1 MPYDSLLVVSFGGP
15 EGPDDVIPFLENV
28 LRGRNVPRERM
39 LEVAEHYQHFG
50 GVSPINAQNRALIA
64 ALRPELDAHGIDLP
78 IYFGNRNWRPFL
90 PDTLAEMKR
99 DGRKHA
105 LAFVTSGQS
114 SYSGCRQYREN
125 IIAAQAAVGDAAP
138 QIDKLRVFYNHPD
151 YIAAQLERIH
161 EQLSKFD
168 PADRDKVHLLCT
180 AHSIP
185 MSMANSSDYVKQLT
199 ETTRLLTEL
208 LGFTADRV
216 QLVYQ
221 SRSGR
226 PEDPWLE
233 PDVKDAMTALHQMG
247 HNHLIIAPIGF
258 ISDHIEILFDLDEEC
273 VQLAHDLRMTLHRA
287 GTVGTHPRFITMIRK
302 LIQERLDPTA
312 PREAIGHY
320 GPNWDMCPI
329 NCCPAP
335 QRPAR
340 PITAS
345 GERGASA
352 P

>member
-1 MPYDSLLVVSFGGP
+1 MTYDSLLVVSFGGP

-39 LEVAEHYQHFG
+39 LAVAEHYQHFG

-78 IYFGNRNWRPFL
+78 IYFGNRNWHPL
-90 PDTLAEMKR
+90 LTDTLAEMAR
-99 DGRKHA
+99 DGRKRT

-125 IIAAQAAVGDAAP
+125 IANSQQAVGDEAP
-138 QIDKLRVFYNHPD
+138 RVDKLRVFYNHPD
-151 YIAAQLERIH
+151 YIAAQFERIQ
-161 EQLSKFD
+161 EKLAKFD
-168 PADRDKVHLLCT
+168 PADHGKVHLLCT

-185 MSMANSSDYVKQLT
+185 LSMANNCDYVKQLS
-199 ETTRLLTEL
+199 ETSRLLGER
-208 LGFTADRV
+208 LGFPADRV
-216 QLVYQ
+216 RLVFQ

-233 PDVKDAMTALHQMG
+233 PDVKDAMTELHEAG
-247 HNHLIIAPIGF
+247 HDHVIIAPIGF

-273 VQLAHDLRMTLHRA
+273 VQLAAELGMSMQRA
-287 GTVGTHPRFITMIRK
+287 GTVGTHPRFVTMIRK
-302 LIQERLDPTA
+302 LIQERLDPAA
-312 PREAIGHY
+312 PREAIGQF
-320 GPNWDMCPI
+320 GPNWDVCPV

-335 QRPAR
+335 QRPPR
-340 PITAS
+340 P
-345 GERGASA
+345 ASA
-352 P
+352 V